1 MYYAVVNDKLADAFY
16 LYSYLSQLDLS
27 NLDSGSTLPS
37 MTKSAYE
44 SIVSQTTRLKKFKKQ
59 LQLFYLIYEKSW
71 KPTTKS
77 TKSWKPWLR
86 PSMTTGLYSLISQT
100 RMANPTNHQAERWSI
115 TQNSNAKSQRVGS
128 GECW

>member
-1 MYYAVVNDKLADAFY
+1 
-16 LYSYLSQLDLS
+16 
-27 NLDSGSTLPS
+27 

-44 SIVSQTTRLKKFKKQ
+44 SIVVKLPDLKIQKQ

-115 TQNSNAKSQRVGS
+115 TQNSNAKSRRVGS
-128 GECW
+128 GFFMEYSEFL